1 MPKSQKKK
9 KKTSVKKKTRPSA
22 RRRKSG
28 TVATLKRPHAGKKGK
43 RKPTVAESGYEL
55 GMEDFADIFEQR
67 ASIISIVKGLEEQV
81 DTAFELKD
89 VLETELDT
97 TQKKLS
103 EELVAHAKF
112 EEQVKLLEAQ
122 TALANQLREDISFV
136 EEERNKYANLL
147 AEIQPQIETVSE
159 ERDSLAKKVASV
171 EAHAKEL
178 SGERTSLEAEVMN
191 LKDKVADIDRL
202 RVEVDNLR
210 RKLTGADNG
219 MADLR
224 IQLEEQEAANRELM
238 ETRTRLECEIKM
250 ANANHEATKNELETV
265 KKALNDI
272 RSEATLASGRVRH
285 RYFNPKNKNKK

>member
-9 KKTSVKKKTRPSA
+9 KKTSVKKKTKLSA

-28 TVATLKRPHAGKKGK
+28 TVATLKTPPAGKKKGK
-43 RKPTVAESGYEL
+43 RQPTVAESGYEL

-97 TQKKLS
+97 THKKLS

-112 EEQVKLLEAQ
+112 EEQVKSLEAQ
-122 TALANQLREDISFV
+122 TALADQLREDISFV

-178 SGERTSLEAEVMN
+178 RGERTSLEAEVMN

-202 RVEVDNLR
+202 RGEVDNLR

-250 ANANHEATKNELETV
+250 ANANHEATKNELEMV
-265 KKALNDI
+265 KNALNDI

-285 RYFNPKNKNKK
+285 RYFKPKKKK

>member
-28 TVATLKRPHAGKKGK
+28 TVATLKRPPAGKKGK

-103 EELVAHAKF
+103 EELVAHAKL

-285 RYFNPKNKNKK
+285 RYFNPKKKK

>member
-1 MPKSQKKK
+1 MPKSRK
-9 KKTSVKKKTRPSA
+9 KKTSVKKKNKPSA
-22 RRRKSG
+22 SRKRTC
-28 TVATLKRPHAGKKGK
+28 TVATLKTPPAGKRGK
-43 RKPTVAESGYEL
+43 KQPTAAESAYEL
-55 GMEDFADIFEQR
+55 GMEDFADVFEQR

-81 DTAFELKD
+81 DTAFELKN

-103 EELVAHAKF
+103 GELVAHVKL
-112 EEQVKLLEAQ
+112 EEQVKSLEAQ
-122 TALANQLREDISFV
+122 TALADQLREDISFV

-178 SGERTSLEAEVMN
+178 GGEKTALEAEVMN
-191 LKDKVADIDRL
+191 LKDKVTNMDRM
-202 RVEVDNLR
+202 RGEVDNLR

-238 ETRTRLECEIKM
+238 ERRTRLECEIKM
-250 ANANHEATKNELETV
+250 ASANHEATKKELEVV

-285 RYFNPKNKNKK
+285 RYFNPKRKK